1 MKHIKKFKELASKG
15 ALAAIM
21 ATGLAGC
28 NSGGG
33 EQANTAVVK
42 QNATVF
48 IEKTD
53 QGYKIA
59 DEFPS
64 NETRVFLRE
73 KDAEGRMNER
83 LLSQAEIDKLLKE
96 ENAKIDAGTSNL
108 TNGNAQMSSGGMS
121 LGEAILASAAGAII
135 GSWIGSK
142 LFGSP
147 GFNAARQG
155 AYSNPSAYSRS
166 QSSFGGAKTGAASSG
181 AKSGFFGGNKA
192 AGEKY
197 LAENKKNKN
206 KKEKK
211 WSKLV

>member
-121 LGEAILASAAGAII
+121 LGEAILASAAGASI

-155 AYSNPSAYSRS
+155 AYSNPSTYSRS

-181 AKSGFFGGNKA
+181 AKSGFVGGNKA
-192 AGEKY
+192 ASSAG
-197 LAENKKNKN
+197 
-206 KKEKK
+206 
-211 WSKLV
+211 SSCGG

>member
-28 NSGGG
+28 NTGQS

-53 QGYKIA
+53 RGYKIA

-73 KDAEGRMNER
+73 KDAEGNMNER

-155 AYSNPSAYSRS
+155 AYSNPSTYSRS

-192 AGEKY
+192 ASTAGSS
-197 LAENKKNKN
+197 AGG
-206 KKEKK
+206 
-211 WSKLV
+211 

>member
-53 QGYKIA
+53 RGYKIA

-83 LLSQAEIDKLLKE
+83 LLSQAEIDELLKV

-192 AGEKY
+192 ASAAGSS
-197 LAENKKNKN
+197 AGG
-206 KKEKK
+206 
-211 WSKLV
+211 

>member
-108 TNGNAQMSSGGMS
+108 TNGNAQVSSGGMS

-192 AGEKY
+192 ASAAGSS
-197 LAENKKNKN
+197 AGG
-206 KKEKK
+206 
-211 WSKLV
+211 

>member
-73 KDAEGRMNER
+73 KDAEGNMNER

-192 AGEKY
+192 ASAAG
-197 LAENKKNKN
+197 
-206 KKEKK
+206 
-211 WSKLV
+211 SSFGG

>member
-28 NSGGG
+28 NSSVS

-73 KDAEGRMNER
+73 KDAEGNMNER

-192 AGEKY
+192 ASSAG
-197 LAENKKNKN
+197 
-206 KKEKK
+206 
-211 WSKLV
+211 SSFGG

>member
-73 KDAEGRMNER
+73 KDAEGNMNER

-147 GFNAARQG
+147 GFNAAKQG

-192 AGEKY
+192 ASAAG
-197 LAENKKNKN
+197 
-206 KKEKK
+206 
-211 WSKLV
+211 SSFGG

>member
-28 NSGGG
+28 NSGGS

-73 KDAEGRMNER
+73 KDAEGNMNER

-192 AGEKY
+192 ASAAG
-197 LAENKKNKN
+197 
-206 KKEKK
+206 
-211 WSKLV
+211 SSFGG

>member
-28 NSGGG
+28 NSSGS

-73 KDAEGRMNER
+73 KDAEGNMSER

-147 GFNAARQG
+147 GYNAARQG

-192 AGEKY
+192 ASTAG
-197 LAENKKNKN
+197 
-206 KKEKK
+206 
-211 WSKLV
+211 SSFGG

>member
-21 ATGLAGC
+21 ATGLTGC
-28 NSGGG
+28 TTGQS

-73 KDAEGRMNER
+73 KDAEGKMSER
-83 LLSQAEIDKLLKE
+83 LLSQAEIDELLKE

-192 AGEKY
+192 ASAAGSS
-197 LAENKKNKN
+197 AGG
-206 KKEKK
+206 
-211 WSKLV
+211 

>member
-28 NSGGG
+28 NSGGS

-64 NETRVFLRE
+64 NETRGFLRE

-192 AGEKY
+192 ASAAG
-197 LAENKKNKN
+197 
-206 KKEKK
+206 
-211 WSKLV
+211 SSFGG

>member
-15 ALAAIM
+15 SLAAIM

-73 KDAEGRMNER
+73 KDAEGKMSER

-192 AGEKY
+192 ASAAG
-197 LAENKKNKN
+197 
-206 KKEKK
+206 
-211 WSKLV
+211 SSFGG

>member
-15 ALAAIM
+15 VLAAIM

-28 NSGGG
+28 NSSGG

-73 KDAEGRMNER
+73 KDAEGNMNER

-121 LGEAILASAAGAII
+121 LGEAI
-135 GSWIGSK
+135 
-142 LFGSP
+142 
-147 GFNAARQG
+147 
-155 AYSNPSAYSRS
+155 
-166 QSSFGGAKTGAASSG
+166 
-181 AKSGFFGGNKA
+181 
-192 AGEKY
+192 
-197 LAENKKNKN
+197 
-206 KKEKK
+206 
-211 WSKLV
+211 

>member
-28 NSGGG
+28 NSSGG

-73 KDAEGRMNER
+73 KDADGNMNER

-192 AGEKY
+192 ASAAG
-197 LAENKKNKN
+197 
-206 KKEKK
+206 
-211 WSKLV
+211 SSFGG

>member
-15 ALAAIM
+15 ALVAIM

-28 NSGGG
+28 NSGGS

-73 KDAEGRMNER
+73 KDAEGNMNER

-192 AGEKY
+192 ASAAG
-197 LAENKKNKN
+197 
-206 KKEKK
+206 
-211 WSKLV
+211 SSFGG

>member
-21 ATGLAGC
+21 ATGLTGC
-28 NSGGG
+28 NTGQS

-73 KDAEGRMNER
+73 KDAEGNMNER
-83 LLSQAEIDKLLKE
+83 LFCQAEIDKLLKE
-96 ENAKIDAGTSNL
+96 EKAKIVAGTSNL
-108 TNGNAQMSSGGMS
+108 TNGNAQISSGGMS

-192 AGEKY
+192 ASAAGSS
-197 LAENKKNKN
+197 AGG
-206 KKEKK
+206 
-211 WSKLV
+211 

>member
-21 ATGLAGC
+21 ATGLTGC
-28 NSGGG
+28 NTGQS

-73 KDAEGRMNER
+73 KDAEGNMNER

-192 AGEKY
+192 ANAAG
-197 LAENKKNKN
+197 
-206 KKEKK
+206 
-211 WSKLV
+211 SSFGG

>member
-21 ATGLAGC
+21 ATGLTGC
-28 NSGGG
+28 NTGQS

-192 AGEKY
+192 ASTAG
-197 LAENKKNKN
+197 
-206 KKEKK
+206 
-211 WSKLV
+211 SSFGG

>member
-21 ATGLAGC
+21 ATGLTGC
-28 NSGGG
+28 NTGQS

-53 QGYKIA
+53 RGYKIA

-73 KDAEGRMNER
+73 KDAEGKMSER

-192 AGEKY
+192 ANAAG
-197 LAENKKNKN
+197 
-206 KKEKK
+206 
-211 WSKLV
+211 SSFGG

>member
-15 ALAAIM
+15 ALVAIM
-21 ATGLAGC
+21 ATGLTGC
-28 NSGGG
+28 NTGQS

-53 QGYKIA
+53 RGYKIA

-83 LLSQAEIDKLLKE
+83 LLSQAEIDELLKE

-192 AGEKY
+192 ASAAGSS
-197 LAENKKNKN
+197 AGG
-206 KKEKK
+206 
-211 WSKLV
+211 

>member
-73 KDAEGRMNER
+73 KDADGNMNER

-192 AGEKY
+192 ASTAG
-197 LAENKKNKN
+197 
-206 KKEKK
+206 
-211 WSKLV
+211 SSFGG

>member
-21 ATGLAGC
+21 ATGLTGC
-28 NSGGG
+28 NTGQS

-53 QGYKIA
+53 RGYKIA

-73 KDAEGRMNER
+73 KDADGNMNER

-192 AGEKY
+192 ASAAG
-197 LAENKKNKN
+197 
-206 KKEKK
+206 
-211 WSKLV
+211 SSFGG

>member
-15 ALAAIM
+15 ALAAII
-21 ATGLAGC
+21 ASGLAGC
-28 NSGGG
+28 NTGQS

-73 KDAEGRMNER
+73 KDADGRMNER
-83 LLSQAEIDKLLKE
+83 LLSQAEIDELLKV

-147 GFNAARQG
+147 GFNAAKQG

-181 AKSGFFGGNKA
+181 AKSGFFGGSKA
-192 AGEKY
+192 ASAAGSS
-197 LAENKKNKN
+197 AGG
-206 KKEKK
+206 
-211 WSKLV
+211 

>member
-21 ATGLAGC
+21 ATGLTGC
-28 NSGGG
+28 NTGQS

-53 QGYKIA
+53 RGYKIA

-83 LLSQAEIDKLLKE
+83 LLSQAEIDELLKI

-108 TNGNAQMSSGGMS
+108 TNGNAQISSGGMS

-147 GFNAARQG
+147 GFNAAKQG

-192 AGEKY
+192 ASAAGSS
-197 LAENKKNKN
+197 AGG
-206 KKEKK
+206 
-211 WSKLV
+211 

>member
-21 ATGLAGC
+21 ATGLTGC
-28 NSGGG
+28 NTGQS

-53 QGYKIA
+53 RGYKIA

-83 LLSQAEIDKLLKE
+83 LLSQAEIDELLKV

-155 AYSNPSAYSRS
+155 AYSNPSTYSRS

-192 AGEKY
+192 ASAAG
-197 LAENKKNKN
+197 
-206 KKEKK
+206 
-211 WSKLV
+211 SSFGG